1 MRQISTNMRLK
12 AVPLACVNG
21 LLILELVVLRRSC
34 ICGMEKIRCYP
45 HGFALS
51 ITSVEGVFLKNEIW
65 DYYSA
70 LCLQDVRLDRKDQI
84 IEQNDK

>member
-1 MRQISTNMRLK
+1 M
-12 AVPLACVNG
+12 
-21 LLILELVVLRRSC
+21 
-34 ICGMEKIRCYP
+34 CGMEKIRCYP

-70 LCLQDVRLDRKDQI
+70 LCFQDVRLDIKDQI